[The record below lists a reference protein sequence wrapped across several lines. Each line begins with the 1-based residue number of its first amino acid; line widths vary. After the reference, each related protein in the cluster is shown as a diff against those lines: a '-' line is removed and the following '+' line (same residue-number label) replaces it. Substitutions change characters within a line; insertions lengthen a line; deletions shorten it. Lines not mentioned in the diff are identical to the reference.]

1 MLNFN
6 NNTSC
11 FWNCCTYSI
20 TALIN
25 RV

>member
-6 NNTSC
+6 NSSNC
-11 FWNCCTYSI
+11 FSSYCTYSI